1 MIAPIGVGEDGETYN
16 VNADMAAGAIAAAVQ
31 AKRLLLLTD
40 VAGVLDSSGKL
51 IEELSI
57 GEVPRLIERGVIT
70 GGMIPKVR
78 SCVDVVEAGVEGVV
92 IVDGRVPHCVLIEL
106 LTPAW
111 RRHADIS
118 ASSERRQRRR
128 QELMKKRGFAEVETW
143 IFDLDNTLYPASC
156 RLFDQIDVRMGTFI
170 AELLGV
176 DRAAAK
182 AVQKD
187 FFYRY
192 GTTLRGLMLEH
203 GVAPDAFLDYV
214 HDIDHSPIPADGP
227 LAGALETLPGRK
239 LIFTN
244 GTVAHAE
251 KVLERLGVGGHF
263 TDIFDIV
270 HSDFIPKPQLEPYEK
285 FVAVHA
291 IEPQRAAM
299 FEDIARNLE
308 IPHRLGMTTVLV
320 TCPDN
325 ADGNLLNAQGGSTA
339 LDHVDHVTDD
349 LSVFLTRLVGTLGS
363 LQGGQR

>member
-1 MIAPIGVGEDGETYN
+1 MTSPSPRPTSASLNSPSAREE
-16 VNADMAAGAIAAAVQ
+16 
-31 AKRLLLLTD
+31 
-40 VAGVLDSSGKL
+40 SS
-51 IEELSI
+51 
-57 GEVPRLIERGVIT
+57 T
-70 GGMIPKVR
+70 
-78 SCVDVVEAGVEGVV
+78 
-92 IVDGRVPHCVLIEL
+92 
-106 LTPAW
+106 TPAAPA
-111 RRHADIS
+111 R
-118 ASSERRQRRR
+118 
-128 QELMKKRGFAEVETW
+128 RGFEQTQVW

-227 LAGALETLPGRK
+227 LAKALETLPGRK

-251 KVLERLGVGGHF
+251 KVLARLGVGGHF
-263 TDIFDIV
+263 TGIFDIV

-325 ADGNLLNAQGGSTA
+325 ADGNLLNARGGSAA

-349 LSVFLTRLVGTLGS
+349 LSGFLTRLVGTLGS

>member
-1 MIAPIGVGEDGETYN
+1 ME
-16 VNADMAAGAIAAAVQ
+16 
-31 AKRLLLLTD
+31 
-40 VAGVLDSSGKL
+40 
-51 IEELSI
+51 
-57 GEVPRLIERGVIT
+57 
-70 GGMIPKVR
+70 
-78 SCVDVVEAGVEGVV
+78 
-92 IVDGRVPHCVLIEL
+92 
-106 LTPAW
+106 
-111 RRHADIS
+111 
-118 ASSERRQRRR
+118 
-128 QELMKKRGFAEVETW
+128 KRGFGEVETW

-156 RLFDQIDVRMGTFI
+156 RLFDQIDLRMGTFI

-187 FFYRY
+187 YFYRY

-203 GVAPDAFLDYV
+203 DVPPDAFLDYV
-214 HDIDHSPIPADGP
+214 HDIDHSPIPADEP
-227 LAGALETLPGRK
+227 LARALETLPGRK

-251 KVLERLGVGGHF
+251 KVLARLGVGGHF
-263 TDIFDIV
+263 TGIFDIV
-270 HSDFIPKPQLEPYEK
+270 HSEFIPKPQLEPYEK

-325 ADGNLLNAQGGSTA
+325 ADSNLLNAQAGSTMH
-339 LDHVDHVTDD
+339 HVDHVTED
-349 LSVFLTRLVGTLGS
+349 LAGFLSRIEGASAGEQEQRRKASVAASAQDSAVEAGQGCAASVTPRLKHN
-363 LQGGQR
+363 RPAE